1 MFMTSLWGG
10 CKSEAKKTYSLPL
23 YYFDLKS
30 YFEGEANRLSSS
42 NIMVDK
48 SVSKNNDVEKKEII
62 IKDWTNELSSFIN
75 SDINKTAWK
84 ESYVKDS
91 TVNKI
96 SYFAKYPD
104 LKTRSIVLNI
114 KDHKPSCIKIINH
127 QKNYL
132 IENIESLIYYPDS
145 VYKIKKTQRF
155 IFLDNQVYYI
165 VGKFNKGAV
174 KPPPN

>member
-1 MFMTSLWGG
+1 MAL
-10 CKSEAKKTYSLPL
+10 
-23 YYFDLKS
+23 
-30 YFEGEANRLSSS
+30 
-42 NIMVDK
+42 
-48 SVSKNNDVEKKEII
+48 
-62 IKDWTNELSSFIN
+62 FIN

-96 SYFAKYPD
+96 SYFAKHPD

-145 VYKIKKTQRF
+145 VYKIQKTQRF
-155 IFLDNQVYYI
+155 IFLDKQVYYI
-165 VGKFNKGAV
+165 VGKFKKSGG
-174 KPPPN
+174 